1 MQIWPELAKAPKVA
15 AATAASRSAS
25 SSTTKGALPPSSST
39 AGLRY
44 LAQVC
49 AIRRPTWV
57 EPVKFTRRSAGCA
70 TMASTTAPA
79 SAGALVTKFTTPA
92 GSPASCSASM
102 IRPWVAGHSSE
113 PLSTTVLPQASGVA
127 IARTPRITG
136 AFQGAM
142 PSTTPAGWR
151 TAIATEPGTS
161 EGRMLPS
168 MRVVSAAASS
178 SMPAA
183 RCTLKPAQIAE
194 APVSA
199 AIAAVKASARA
210 SSACAAFISS
220 ARRSPGP
227 VAAQAGKAAAAASTA
242 ATASAAVA
250 AGARVATP
258 WSSGL
263 RRSKRAPSVARRR
276 ARRRS
281 AGGSRSSLVSSARG
295 RPQRTPGACA
305 RPPVGDQMLMPQRPG
320 AMMLLGS
327 RARLRRRSTSRLTGP

>member
-1 MQIWPELAKAPKVA
+1 
-15 AATAASRSAS
+15 
-25 SSTTKGALPPSSST
+25 
-39 AGLRY
+39 
-44 LAQVC
+44 
-49 AIRRPTWV
+49 
-57 EPVKFTRRSAGCA
+57 
-70 TMASTTAPA
+70 
-79 SAGALVTKFTTPA
+79 
-92 GSPASCSASM
+92 
-102 IRPWVAGHSSE
+102 
-113 PLSTTVLPQASGVA
+113 
-127 IARTPRITG
+127 
-136 AFQGAM
+136 M

-242 ATASAAVA
+242 ATASAGVA

-263 RRSKRAPSVARRR
+263 RRSKLARPVAL
-276 ARRRS
+276 RRS
-281 AGGSRSSLVSSARG
+281 PPISRWISFIVGFLCARAAAHAWRVRTAAGG
-295 RPQRTPGACA
+295 
-305 RPPVGDQMLMPQRPG
+305 GDQMLMPQRPG